1 MTKNKKV
8 ELNRSSDLESVDLE
22 LDDAMDRLTSE
33 NDKVDELLAGMEPP
47 PAPDDQA
54 QTEKAPEQNA
64 PVENAE
70 SEPDAPQEPQSE
82 AETASS

>member
-8 ELNRSSDLESVDLE
+8 ELNRSTDLESVDQE

-33 NDKVDELLAGMEPP
+33 NDKIDELLAGMEPP
-47 PAPDDQA
+47 PASDAQA
-54 QTEKAPEQNA
+54 QTEEAPEQNA

-70 SEPDAPQEPQSE
+70 SESGAPQEPQSE
-82 AETASS
+82 AETTAE